1 MSDLWLIVGSLP
13 VVLITSIFLG
23 FEVSFY
29 YGISLLGL
37 SLWKLGNNEKLRKSG
52 IIICTIGTIFFF
64 ITFVYYLSSGLI
76 FPEKPLEFKLPGF
89 IYERLFGN
97 V

>member
-1 MSDLWLIVGSLP
+1 MSDLWLIIGSLP

-37 SLWKLGNNEKLRKSG
+37 SLWRLGTNERMKKSG
-52 IIICTIGTIFFF
+52 IIICTIGTIIFF
-64 ITFVYYLSSGLI
+64 ITFVYYLSAGMI
-76 FPEKPLEFKLPGF
+76 FPENPLDFKLPGL
-89 IYERLFGN
+89 IYKRLIGI
-97 V
+97 